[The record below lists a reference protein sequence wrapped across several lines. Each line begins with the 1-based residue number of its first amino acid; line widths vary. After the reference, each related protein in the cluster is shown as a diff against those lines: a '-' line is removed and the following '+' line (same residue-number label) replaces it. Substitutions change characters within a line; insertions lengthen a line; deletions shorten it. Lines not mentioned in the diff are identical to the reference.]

1 MAVMIKDIE
10 MPNSCFLCRFCRRQE
25 YGEYVGE
32 DTAWSCVASKKRI
45 TDGQDLIATFKHPD
59 CPLVEAAEVK
69 DAVSRQAGIDVI
81 RFECGE
87 WTGLAKTIENKINE
101 LPPAQPEI
109 EERMSET
116 EQNVPND
123 DFISRKRAIDALME
137 DFKRIPTNAIRAKTV
152 IEQLPPA
159 KPEIIRCKDCKYAD
173 PFGHCDYVNFWN
185 AINDFCSRAERKENR

>member
-1 MAVMIKDIE
+1 MCDCMTF
-10 MPNSCFLCRFCRRQE
+10 P
-25 YGEYVGE
+25 
-32 DTAWSCVASKKRI
+32 DTVEEFMEQYKI
-45 TDGQDLIATFKHPD
+45 VDTDGIYMSKGAE
-59 CPLVEAAEVK
+59 LVPIFRM
-69 DAVSRQAGIDVI
+69 RQW
-81 RFECGE
+81 FEH
-87 WTGLAKTIENKINE
+87 
-101 LPPAQPEI
+101 LPSAQPEI

-123 DFISRKRAIDALME
+123 DFISRKRAVDALME